1 MGYRR
6 RFTWEVAALCPH
18 AIFYRYVNSVFMNAC
33 IQSLARVHLYL
44 LQLYFTCI
52 IITSEKRPLIQNAIF
67 QKFFL
72 SKAFS
77 FFTFVGIL
85 TKKVVNRSLRNLE
98 LWFFIKLPR
107 TKDNIVFLRA
117 LFSIIYKK
125 SGESWTCFFYS
136 CKIFDFGYR
145 TEVHILGK

>member
-67 QKFFL
+67 QKFF
-72 SKAFS
+72 
-77 FFTFVGIL
+77 FVKG
-85 TKKVVNRSLRNLE
+85 
-98 LWFFIKLPR
+98 
-107 TKDNIVFLRA
+107 VFL
-117 LFSIIYKK
+117 FHICGHSNEKSSKSIIEKFGAMILYKIAK
-125 SGESWTCFFYS
+125 DQGQYRIFKGAFFHY
-136 CKIFDFGYR
+136 
-145 TEVHILGK
+145 L